1 MLKIIQPI
9 SKKGQVVLA
18 IREAILSGSIQPG
31 DQIVESKLAQ
41 QLGSGIP
48 LVREALIELEHQG
61 FVQKIPYK
69 GTMVTKLG
77 AKEIG
82 QIFKL
87 RIELE
92 VLAIEWAKE
101 HLTDEDVAELRA
113 LIRKMERAAEELNLS
128 EFYEHDLAFHRRLW
142 AMSGN
147 TYLVDALERVVVP
160 LFAFFV
166 MKTKRERDSYLE
178 SAVAHMK
185 IVDALP
191 EKSAEELGDLMRES
205 LGDWKEDMLNLL
217 FAEEQQSSSDI
228 STEGRAN

>member
-101 HLTDEDVAELRA
+101 QIADEAVAELRA

-166 MKTKRERDSYLE
+166 MKTKRERDSYVE

-191 EKSAEELGDLMRES
+191 EKSAKELGDLMRHS
-205 LGDWKEDMLNLL
+205 LSGWKEDMLDLL
-217 FAEEQQSSSDI
+217 FAEEQHSSSDI
-228 STEGRAN
+228 STEG

>member
-205 LGDWKEDMLNLL
+205 LGGWKEDMLNLL
-217 FAEEQQSSSDI
+217 FAEEQQTTNGD
-228 STEGRAN
+228 STEG

>member
-18 IREAILSGSIQPG
+18 IRDAILSGSIQPG

-101 HLTDEDVAELRA
+101 QIADEDVVELRA

-166 MKTKRERDSYLE
+166 MKTKRERDSYVE
-178 SAVAHMK
+178 SAAAHMK

-191 EKSAEELGDLMRES
+191 EKSAKELGDLMRES
-205 LGDWKEDMLNLL
+205 LGGWKEDMLNLL
-217 FAEEQQSSSDI
+217 FAEERQ
-228 STEGRAN
+228 TTNGNAAEK

>member
-1 MLKIIQPI
+1 MLKTIQPI
-9 SKKGQVVLA
+9 SKKGQVVQA
-18 IREAILSGSIQPG
+18 IREAILSGLIQPG
-31 DQIVESKLAQ
+31 DQIVESRLAQ

-77 AKEIG
+77 AKEIS

-101 HLTDEDVAELRA
+101 HIGEEDVEELRA
-113 LIRKMERAAEELNLS
+113 LIRKMERAAGELNLS

-142 AMSGN
+142 DLSGN
-147 TYLVDALERVVVP
+147 MYLVDALERVVVP

-166 MKTKRERDSYLE
+166 MKTKRERDSYLG
-178 SAVAHMK
+178 SATSHMK

-191 EKSAEELGDLMRES
+191 ERSAAELGDLMRES
-205 LGDWKEDMLNLL
+205 LGGWKEDMLNLL
-217 FAEEQQSSSDI
+217 FAEEQ
-228 STEGRAN
+228 ANGDAAEQ

>member
-77 AKEIG
+77 VKEIS

-87 RIELE
+87 RVELE
-92 VLAIEWAKE
+92 VLAIEWAQE
-101 HLTDEDVAELRA
+101 HISAEDVAQLRA
-113 LIRKMERAAEELNLS
+113 LIQKMERAAGELDMS
-128 EFYEHDLAFHRRLW
+128 GFYEHDLAFHRRLW
-142 AMSGN
+142 ALSGN

-178 SAVAHMK
+178 SAAAHMK
-185 IVDALP
+185 IIDALP
-191 EKSAEELGDLMRES
+191 EKSAAELGDLMRES
-205 LGDWKEDMLNLL
+205 LAGWKDDMLNLL
-217 FAEEQQSSSDI
+217 FAEEQQSS
-228 STEGRAN
+228 

>member
-101 HLTDEDVAELRA
+101 QIADEDVAELRA

-166 MKTKRERDSYLE
+166 MKTKRERDSYVE

-191 EKSAEELGDLMRES
+191 EKSAKELGDLMRES
-205 LGDWKEDMLNLL
+205 LSGWKEDMLDLL
-217 FAEEQQSSSDI
+217 FAEEQQTTNGDSA
-228 STEGRAN
+228 EG

>member
-31 DQIVESKLAQ
+31 DQIVESRLAQ

-77 AKEIG
+77 AKEIR

-101 HLTDEDVAELRA
+101 RIGDEDVAELRA
-113 LIRKMERAAEELNLS
+113 LIRKMERAAAELDMS

-178 SAVAHMK
+178 SATAHMK
-185 IVDALP
+185 IVDALS
-191 EKSAEELGDLMRES
+191 ERSAAELGDLMRES
-205 LGDWKEDMLNLL
+205 LGGWKDDMLNLL
-217 FAEEQQSSSDI
+217 FAEDQQTS
-228 STEGRAN
+228 